1 MNAIQKYLR
10 RFCVY
15 VVDTVQHRDDE
26 QKQEKE
32 IENWINKLSC
42 TSFQFC
48 VRTRWIKWKGLFC
61 LFFCFKMKLYF
72 SSFPCEKRERLWHNC
87 VLCGRM
93 EMKVEQRV
101 QDEWTLIK
109 KEFCLY
115 LNVRILKFLL
125 VFFLLIMEAS

>member
-15 VVDTVQHRDDE
+15 YIRHRDDE

-48 VRTRWIKWKGLFC
+48 VYVPDELNEKD
-61 LFFCFKMKLYF
+61 YF
-72 SSFPCEKRERLWHNC
+72 
-87 VLCGRM
+87 
-93 EMKVEQRV
+93 
-101 QDEWTLIK
+101 
-109 KEFCLY
+109 
-115 LNVRILKFLL
+115 
-125 VFFLLIMEAS
+125 VFFSLF